1 MYLLT
6 KKYLAGKKVIDC
18 PSSSEMWKTPD
29 GMIFFA
35 CVQLD
40 D

>member
-6 KKYLAGKKVIDC
+6 KKCLAGKKVTDC
-18 PSSSEMWKTPD
+18 SSSSEMWTTPD
-29 GMIFFA
+29 GMVFFA